1 MRQLLAVLV
10 LIICCVRSGLCAEP
24 ATEKSTEESAKRPNI
39 LLCISDDQSYPHM
52 SAYGTTGISTPGFDR
67 VAKEGVLFN
76 NAYAASPGC
85 SPSRAALLTGRH
97 CWQIEHAGTHA
108 SHFATK
114 FKVYP
119 DILEEHGYYVGATGK
134 GWGPG
139 NYKISGRTRN
149 PAGTEFQSKK
159 FKKVP
164 EGIRNTDY
172 AGNFADFLSKQPD
185 DQPFVF
191 WMGGSEPHRS
201 YKKGIGLESGKKL
214 ADVVVPAF
222 LPDTPEIRSDI
233 LDYYFEIEWFDNH
246 VVRALELLKQRN
258 QLDNTLIVYTAD
270 NGMPFPRA
278 KANGYE
284 YGIHVPMAIR
294 YGAKAEPGRV
304 VDDLVGF
311 IDLSPTFHEA
321 AGIKIA
327 DDITGRSL
335 MNILTSNQTG
345 VVDATRTHVWS
356 SRERHSSSR
365 YNNWTYPI
373 RSMRTPQ
380 YLYIRHFRP
389 DRWPAGS
396 PAPFKADTF
405 GYYDIDG
412 CPTKTFLWD
421 KRNDPELGKYFLW
434 SVAKRDEIEIYDV
447 KVDPGNLNN
456 LADDADFA
464 ATKSKLTNEFES
476 YLRDTGDPRM
486 IDGGDVWETYKRYSK
501 LRQFPEPD
509 SIDVYGSPTTK

>member
-1 MRQLLAVLV
+1 MRALRIGLTFLLTIGIRTAF
-10 LIICCVRSGLCAEP
+10 A
-24 ATEKSTEESAKRPNI
+24 ADRPNI
-39 LLCISDDQSYPHM
+39 LLCISDDQSYPYM
-52 SAYGTTGISTPGFDR
+52 SAYGTRGIATPAFDR
-67 VAKEGVLFN
+67 IATEGVLFN

-97 CWQIEHAGTHA
+97 CWQLEHAGTHA
-108 SHFATK
+108 SHFPSK
-114 FKVYP
+114 YKVYP
-119 DILEEHGYYVGATGK
+119 DILEENGYFVGATGK

-149 PAGTEFQSKK
+149 PAGTEFQKKK

-172 AGNFADFLSKQPD
+172 AGNFEEFISQKPKDS
-185 DQPFVF
+185 PFCF
-191 WMGGSEPHRS
+191 WMGGSEPHRA
-201 YKKGIGLESGKKL
+201 YKKGIGLENGKKL
-214 ADVVVPAF
+214 EDAVVPAF

-246 VVRALELLKQRN
+246 VAQVLKLLEAKGE
-258 QLDNTLIVYTAD
+258 LDKTLIVYTAD

-294 YGAKAEPGRV
+294 FGMKAVAGRT

-311 IDLSPTFHEA
+311 IDLSPTFHDA
-321 AGIKIA
+321 AGIKVA

-335 MNILTSNQTG
+335 MNILTSTKTG
-345 VVDATRTHVWS
+345 TVDPTRTHVWS

-396 PAPFKADTF
+396 PAPFKKDEF

-412 CPTKTFLWD
+412 CPSKTFLWEN
-421 KRNDPELGKYFLW
+421 RNDPQLGKYFLW
-434 SVAKRDEIEIYDV
+434 SVGKRSEVEIYDV
-447 KVDPGNLNN
+447 KKDPGNLNN
-456 LADDADFA
+456 LAEDPGS
-464 ATKSKLTNEFES
+464 ATQTQQLTREFES
-476 YLRDTGDPRM
+476 YLRETGDPRI

-501 LRQFPEPD
+501 IRSFPQPE
-509 SIDVYGSPTTK
+509 SIDVYGQPKK